1 MRTRKS
7 TEERMRFEIRG
18 DLDRRGAEALRL
30 ELGWL
35 ARRYGVEIESFRV
48 RPVTATRP
56 RRST

>member
-1 MRTRKS
+1 
-7 TEERMRFEIRG
+7 MRFEIRG

-35 ARRYGVEIESFRV
+35 ARRYGVEIEGFRV